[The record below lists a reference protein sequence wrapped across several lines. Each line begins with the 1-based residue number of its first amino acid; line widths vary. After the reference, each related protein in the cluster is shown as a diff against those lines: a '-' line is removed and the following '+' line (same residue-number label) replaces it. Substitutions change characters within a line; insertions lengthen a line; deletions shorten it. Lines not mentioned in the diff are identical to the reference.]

1 MGEEKKLVS
10 VIIPAFNEEKTVAEV
25 VKVCL
30 KTPEVG
36 EIIVVNDGSQDKTKE
51 RLQVFRD
58 KDKVKVVNLPK
69 NHGKG
74 YAVAR
79 GIMAACYDYLLFLDA
94 DLINL
99 CSHHLASLV
108 WPVLDNQADM
118 TIAAP
123 ASFYNPYYRSWPLSG
138 QRCLKK
144 SFLNEKIIKKME
156 KTGYGLEIFLNE
168 LMKGKRVVVIPWV
181 SDKPLHLKKISKQQN
196 WVKNYTR
203 ETFEV
208 FRQTIANQRGSYQEK
223 MKTSFL
229 HNLAAYLKVSYEH
242 LKSYLLEDFEE

>member
-1 MGEEKKLVS
+1 MWGEKKLVS
-10 VIIPAFNEEKTVAEV
+10 VIIPAFNEEETIAEV

-58 KDKVKVVNLPK
+58 KDKVKVVNLSK

-74 YAVAR
+74 HAVAQ
-79 GIMAACYDYLLFLDA
+79 GIRATRYDYLLFLDA

-118 TIAAP
+118 TIAAAP
-123 ASFYNPYYRSWPLSG
+123 PTRPP
-138 QRCLKK
+138 
-144 SFLNEKIIKKME
+144 
-156 KTGYGLEIFLNE
+156 T
-168 LMKGKRVVVIPWV
+168 VIPTAT
-181 SDKPLHLKKISKQQN
+181 PTPFI
-196 WVKNYTR
+196 
-203 ETFEV
+203 
-208 FRQTIANQRGSYQEK
+208 
-223 MKTSFL
+223 
-229 HNLAAYLKVSYEH
+229 
-242 LKSYLLEDFEE
+242 